1 MKELEEQISATPD
14 TTSHPVSEAESL
26 NPSAPGGHDK
36 LAKIEADKTR
46 DLGRQS
52 VQKEIEELKK
62 RLGQRRLKD
71 DIINDKGVEK
81 AKGEVVRCLT
91 IHDRKPLDCW
101 QEVETF
107 KKEVA
112 RLEKGFLG
120 KIIE

>member
-1 MKELEEQISATPD
+1 M
-14 TTSHPVSEAESL
+14 
-26 NPSAPGGHDK
+26 
-36 LAKIEADKTR
+36 EADKLR

-71 DIINDKGVEK
+71 EVINDRGVEK
-81 AKGEVVRCLT
+81 AKDEVVRCLT
-91 IHDRKPLDCW
+91 VNDRRPLDCW
-101 QEVETF
+101 QEVEIF